1 MIKEPKIVV
10 LDEASSSIG
19 PNEAEVVE
27 RALARTSDGRT
38 AIVIATSVAAIRSC
52 ELLFVMNDGRIVEHG
67 SFDALTSDA
76 DSYFNQLLAG
86 MVA

>member
-1 MIKEPKIVV
+1 

-19 PNEAEVVE
+19 PGEGDIVA
-27 RALARTSDGRT
+27 RALARASDGRT
-38 AIVIATSVAAIRSC
+38 AIVIATSVATIRSC

-86 MVA
+86 IVA